1 MTPDGMP
8 IIDYSPK
15 HDNLIIAAG
24 HNMQGMS
31 MAPQTGK
38 LVSDMV
44 EGISSDFDLSYYSA
58 NRF

>member
-8 IIDYSPK
+8 VIDRSAK
-15 HDNLIIAAG
+15 HNNLIIAAG

-31 MAPQTGK
+31 MSPLTG
-38 LVSDMV
+38 SIV
-44 EGISSDFDLSYYSA
+44 EQLISREETNVDLSYFSA

>member
-1 MTPDGMP
+1 
-8 IIDYSPK
+8 
-15 HDNLIIAAG
+15 
-24 HNMQGMS
+24 MQGMS

>member
-1 MTPDGMP
+1 MP
-8 IIDYSPK
+8 VIDFSPK

-31 MAPQTGK
+31 MAPKTGK
-38 LVSDMV
+38 IVSDLV
-44 EGISSDFDLSYYSA
+44 EGISPDIDLSYYSA